1 MKKILLIG
9 GSLNQSSIVH
19 QVGMHLESDFDCYY
33 TPYYDDGVIG
43 YLAKKNLMNF
53 TILGP
58 NSNFF
63 RQTINYFENNNLK
76 IDYKGKNNNYDLVI
90 TTSDLIIPRNIRK
103 KKIILIQE
111 GMTDP
116 ENLAFYLAKYLKF
129 PRWIAS
135 TSTTGLSDSYKYF
148 CVASEGYRDL
158 FIRKGVR
165 PEKIIVTGIPNFDNI
180 EKYNQ
185 NNFPYKNF
193 VLAATS
199 DSRETFKFENRNE
212 FIRKVLKIAQGKQI
226 IFKLHPNEI
235 FDRAIREIK
244 DIIPDAIVFTDG
256 DIKPMIANCDVLV
269 TTYSSVVYYGIAL
282 EKEVYSNF
290 DIDTLIKMTPIQNGG
305 TSALKIANIA
315 KSIISQSEAKE
326 SFIFAMNAQYQ

>member
-1 MKKILLIG
+1 MKKILFIG
-9 GSLNQSSIVH
+9 GSLNQSTIVH
-19 QVGMHLESDFDCYY
+19 QVGKHLEDDFDCYY
-33 TPYYDDGVIG
+33 SPYYDDGPIG
-43 YLAKKNLMNF
+43 YLAKMNLLNF
-53 TILGP
+53 TVMGP

-63 RQTINYFENNNLK
+63 RQTIDFFEDNNLK
-76 IDYKGKNNNYDLVI
+76 IDYKGKDNNYDLVV
-90 TTSDLIIPRNIRK
+90 TSSDLIVPRNIKNK
-103 KKIILIQE
+103 KLILIQE

-135 TSTTGLSDSYKYF
+135 TSTTGLSDSYDYF

-158 FIRKGVR
+158 FICKGVK

-180 EKYNQ
+180 EKYRENL
-185 NNFPYKNF
+185 FAHKNF

-199 DSRETFKFENRNE
+199 DSRETFKFENRYE
-212 FIRKVLKIAQGKQI
+212 FIRKVLNIAQGKQI

-244 DIIPDAIVFTDG
+244 EIIPDALVFTDG

-269 TTYSSVVYYGIAL
+269 TAYSSVVYYGIAL
-282 EKEVYSNF
+282 GKEVYSNF
-290 DIDTLIKMTPIQNGG
+290 DLDTLIRMTPIQNGG
-305 TSALKIANIA
+305 TSALKIANVA
-315 KSIISQSEAKE
+315 RSIITQPDAKE
-326 SFIFAMNAQYQ
+326 HLFFAMNTHY